1 MNHVTLIGRTGKDA
15 ESLTLDSNKTVA
27 KFSLATTE
35 RYTQNNERKEETTWH
50 NIVCWGKLAEIA
62 EKWVKKG
69 QLLAIEGK
77 IKTRSWD
84 DKDGNKKYITEIV
97 AENFEMLGGK
107 SEAKPE
113 ESKQTGT
120 DISHTLPMDNGDDLP
135 F

>member
-1 MNHVTLIGRTGKDA
+1 MNKVTLIGRTGQDP
-15 ESLTLDSNKTVA
+15 EVRTLDSNKTVA

-97 AENFEMLGGK
+97 ADNFEMLGGK

-113 ESKQTGT
+113 SNTSQVVPDSQSEPDG
-120 DISHTLPMDNGDDLP
+120 LP